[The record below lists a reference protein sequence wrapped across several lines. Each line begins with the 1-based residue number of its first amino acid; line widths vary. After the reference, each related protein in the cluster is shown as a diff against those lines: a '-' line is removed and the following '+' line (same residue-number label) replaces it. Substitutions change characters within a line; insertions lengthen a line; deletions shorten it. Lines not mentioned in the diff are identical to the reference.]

1 MAGGGRVIVKGGV
14 AEFREAEVIDG
25 ALVVTAIG
33 GLPGG
38 GGSFQ
43 WNFFG
48 EDNRDLVEEID
59 LHGTNDVVPI
69 AKAIQTGA
77 VAVRFRH
84 RGFTPPV
91 AGPWT
96 LRLLRNGVQVA
107 TFTVN
112 TS

>member
-1 MAGGGRVIVKGGV
+1 MAGGGRVKVVGGV
-14 AEFREAEVIDG
+14 ASHREALVIDG
-25 ALVVTAIG
+25 ALVVTAVG

-48 EDNRDLVEEID
+48 EDNRELVEELD
-59 LHGTNDVVPI
+59 MHGTNDGVPI
-69 AKAIQTGA
+69 AKAIRTGA

-84 RGFTPPV
+84 SGFVPP
-91 AGPWT
+91 AIGDWT
-96 LRLLRNGVQVA
+96 LRLLRNGIQVA